1 MTASELSSVLVTA
14 ASSSCPPTI
23 RVIEPDAPPSNRRAL
38 ARIASKT
45 GWTSI
50 CERLM
55 TRRIEDEPALHVS
68 EFLAALARLRRRS
81 MESMENFAL
90 DAR

>member
-1 MTASELSSVLVTA
+1 
-14 ASSSCPPTI
+14 
-23 RVIEPDAPPSNRRAL
+23 
-38 ARIASKT
+38 
-45 GWTSI
+45 
-50 CERLM
+50 M

-68 EFLAALARLRRRS
+68 EFLAALARLRKRS